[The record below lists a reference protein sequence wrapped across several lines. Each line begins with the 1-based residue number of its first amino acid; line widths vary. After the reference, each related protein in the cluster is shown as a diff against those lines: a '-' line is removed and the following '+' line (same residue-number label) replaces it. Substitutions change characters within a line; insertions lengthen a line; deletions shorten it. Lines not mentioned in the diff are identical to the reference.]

1 MSTAPTHLVRRFGL
15 VICLSGIIWSFAPR
29 VATAQPPWGESWGQA
44 VRFLQQSSF
53 GPMPHLVFET
63 WYIGIETSLE
73 EQFGKALTPYP
84 DIPLRAPNIDSCDTN
99 PEPAP
104 DRDICRRDFY
114 TMYLLQNHF
123 FANALY
129 GADQLRQRVAWAF
142 SQIYVT
148 SGLPPYN
155 YAFWM
160 RPYQQLLYEHAFGSF
175 RQLLRDVT
183 LSPMMGRYLDMV
195 DNRCQL
201 RTPSDLNV
209 CRNGRVVKPNENYAR
224 ELLQL
229 FSIGTVL
236 LNQDGTPVV
245 DDAGDPVPSYDQ
257 ETVEEFS
264 RALTGWILAQQV
276 APGVPNYIDPMR
288 VRVDAQGREDYHDK
302 GPKTL
307 LNGLQL
313 PGGQSAEEE
322 LNAVLDNI
330 MDHPNVAPFISKQL
344 IQKLVT
350 SNPSPAYV
358 SRIADVFNA
367 NRDSGTQLQ
376 EVVRAILLDP
386 EARGDVSDPI
396 YGHLL
401 EPVLAMTR
409 VLRAF
414 YASSDG
420 VLASVNL
427 GGASAYQIGAAQ
439 MEQDVFRPP
448 SVFNYYSPDYQVPL
462 EPGVLGPEFEIY
474 SSMTAFRRANF
485 FSRLIFLGI
494 PPSSGDRLF
503 GTSID
508 LGPYAER
515 ATDPATLVH
524 WLNTLLLHDSMSPG
538 MFEIITNYVASIPED
553 QLLRRAQHAVYLVV
567 TSAQFQV
574 ER

>member
-1 MSTAPTHLVRRFGL
+1 MSTAPRHLVRRFGL
-15 VICLSGIIWSFAPR
+15 VICLSGIIGSFAPR

-44 VRFLQQSSF
+44 ARFLQQSSF
-53 GPMPHLVFET
+53 GPMPELIMEIQ
-63 WYIGIETSLE
+63 YIGIETFLE

-84 DIPLRAPNIDSCDTN
+84 DIPLRAPNIASCDTN

-123 FANALY
+123 FLNALY
-129 GADQLRQRVAWAF
+129 GADQLRQRVAWAL

-195 DNRCQL
+195 DNRCQI
-201 RTPSDLNV
+201 RTPSDPNV
-209 CRNGRVVKPNENYAR
+209 CRAGRVVKPNENYAR

-276 APGVPNYIDPMR
+276 APGVPNYVDPMR
-288 VRVDAQGREDYHDK
+288 VSEDYHDK

-367 NRDSGTQLQ
+367 TRDSGTQLQ

-414 YASSDG
+414 WASSDG

-439 MEQDVFRPP
+439 LEQDVFRPP

-508 LGPYAER
+508 LGPYAEL